1 MDTPINPKKEAA
13 DMSVLPGSVIVSR
26 TKSIKINLIIDSIN
40 MRYWLLI
47 HVKNIKLSSWLN
59 LLIK

>member
-40 MRYWLLI
+40 MRYWLLN